1 MIYAGTCY
9 VHCHDYRGQ
18 MYFLR
23 CHAMKSLICFCST
36 PHAVFV
42 KENWDVFL
50 QDTVRRNSRSEVINY
65 LGHVVSSDTFGT
77 HVSSKAKVCTWFGT
91 MCWVVVVSLQTCF
104 RSCEQVKGKSQH
116 VQIVSFQ
123 DLRQK
128 SQKHCV
134 ENSRHCVPL
143 CCKSF
148 LWYIIYMIFLRLS
161 ESVSLSR
168 ISQTAW
174 GLYIVFYCSGDCDY
188 FCIRPASQ

>member
-1 MIYAGTCY
+1 
-9 VHCHDYRGQ
+9 
-18 MYFLR
+18 
-23 CHAMKSLICFCST
+23 
-36 PHAVFV
+36 
-42 KENWDVFL
+42 
-50 QDTVRRNSRSEVINY
+50 
-65 LGHVVSSDTFGT
+65 
-77 HVSSKAKVCTWFGT
+77 VCTWFGT

-148 LWYIIYMIFLRLS
+148 LWYIIYMIFFEVEWIGQSEPYFADCMGVVYSFLLFRGLRL
-161 ESVSLSR
+161 L
-168 ISQTAW
+168 
-174 GLYIVFYCSGDCDY
+174 LH
-188 FCIRPASQ
+188 